1 MPYTPNTWQ
10 ARQGSGLNRFQDQ
23 NGTLYEFT
31 AAPAEVTQPGTPFS
45 ADWMNHLE
53 QGVAAAQTDIDA
65 LEESRGQLNG
75 LATLDSTGKLTA
87 GQFPDPNDV
96 GVYNL
101 EAGEEIPSGADL
113 NDYVTPGVYSASF
126 AVMSSLLNLPE
137 GLPTDLGMRL
147 VVNNIAT
154 TDNIAQTIN
163 SNDNAFIYYR
173 VIFTSSQTFRP
184 WAQLQ
189 TVDDTGWQTPTLSS
203 AFKLYNSAPE
213 NAVRYRRKNGVV
225 TVTGVVSPASN
236 TNDIGSSTRVDM
248 FTLPEGYRPATNVVI
263 MCQGTGQ
270 AIWTLVVNAGS
281 GTVGASRYRDETGYV
296 TPDTTAWMPFTV
308 SFIAE

>member
-53 QGVAAAQTDIDA
+53 QGVAAAQSGADA
-65 LEESRGQLNG
+65 LEASRGQPDG
-75 LATLDSTGKLTA
+75 LATLDSAGKLTT

-101 EAGEEIPSGADL
+101 EAGEAIPSGADL
-113 NDYVTPGVYSASF
+113 NDYVTPGTYTFLGSDAS
-126 AVMSSLLNLPE
+126 SISNYPP
-137 GLPTDLGMRL
+137 G
-147 VVNNIAT
+147 IAKL
-154 TDNIAQTIN
+154 
-163 SNDNAFIYYR
+163 
-173 VIFTSSQTFRP
+173 TFRLTVMKTGNTTL
-184 WAQLQ
+184 LQ
-189 TVDDTGWQTPTLSS
+189 IFVCTDVVCIRYNNRYDNTDHYGSWRQIAAEDDTGWQTPTLSS

-236 TNDIGSSTRVDM
+236 TNDIGSSTRVDI

-263 MCQGTGQ
+263 MCQGTSRDV
-270 AIWTLVVNAGS
+270 WTLVVNAGS